1 MPIKHKGERYQFD
14 IDTIVRVGNGMIFSL
29 LIFVGLLIAVD
40 NWNLPPVFGQVT
52 AWHAYLPVLFVLLA
66 ENAVKIW
73 VLRTF
78 LQKITCYVLDILC
91 LVVLTIFTDGQLIST
106 LYIVILSEFYL
117 GQEKIGGSIAMGA
130 ASIVIFLI
138 SRAVSGLVNGDAVNL
153 AGLITGAFNDLLL
166 MALHFFVFNFAIQ
179 IYRKNKEL
187 DTMLKEL
194 RASNGKLSTAYEE
207 LNDRNE
213 KLRVAYGH
221 LQEVTVLEERQ
232 RIAKDIHD
240 TAGHSITTI
249 VMQTEAAKLLID
261 RPKPPFPSPASVS

>member
-14 IDTIVRVGNGMIFSL
+14 IDTIVRIGNGMIFSL

-106 LYIVILSEFYL
+106 LYIVILS
-117 GQEKIGGSIAMGA
+117 
-130 ASIVIFLI
+130 
-138 SRAVSGLVNGDAVNL
+138 
-153 AGLITGAFNDLLL
+153 
-166 MALHFFVFNFAIQ
+166 
-179 IYRKNKEL
+179 
-187 DTMLKEL
+187 
-194 RASNGKLSTAYEE
+194 
-207 LNDRNE
+207 
-213 KLRVAYGH
+213 
-221 LQEVTVLEERQ
+221 
-232 RIAKDIHD
+232 
-240 TAGHSITTI
+240 
-249 VMQTEAAKLLID
+249 
-261 RPKPPFPSPASVS
+261 